1 MYIESRALKSSGV
14 GSGSRSVNPTLRCR
28 RGGVVVWACAF
39 SLSLEEREFRD
50 SLADGFDL

>member
-50 SLADGFDL
+50 SLVDGFDL